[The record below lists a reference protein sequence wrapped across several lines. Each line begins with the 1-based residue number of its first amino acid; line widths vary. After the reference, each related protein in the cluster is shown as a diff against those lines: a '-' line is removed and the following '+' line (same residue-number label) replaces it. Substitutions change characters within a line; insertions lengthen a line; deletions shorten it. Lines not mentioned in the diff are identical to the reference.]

1 MTAPSA
7 RNDTSPSAGEPAQ
20 GPTPLTRRT
29 AARIV
34 EHITASGLTV
44 GTRLVE
50 RALADQLKVSRSPV
64 RRALHLLAD
73 DGIVAPA
80 ERGGYTVA
88 LTGPALAKTSPLQS
102 ADDDAEDVYLRIA
115 ADRLDG
121 RLPDRVTENALARR
135 YDLMPGQLTHVLR
148 RIAVEGWIERLP
160 GTAGGSSPSTARRR
174 TWCWAKARPP
184 KAPTPPSCPKTT
196 SALTSMETYQ
206 DSYRFRLTIEPAAIL
221 EPGFVLDRDALETV
235 RAQQQRLVDGEIH
248 TIGNAQLYDLNSRFH
263 EVVMACSRNS
273 FFIDSLHRV
282 DRLRRLIEYRRS
294 LQRDRAL
301 VRCVEHVRLADLLL
315 NGKRG
320 EASDY
325 LREHLSAVSQEKTTQ
340 SGR

>member
-1 MTAPSA
+1 MTAPSIP
-7 RNDTSPSAGEPAQ
+7 NGTSAPGEGPDQ
-20 GPTPLTRRT
+20 TPTPLTRRT

-34 EHITASGLTV
+34 EHIAASGLTV

-50 RALADQLKVSRSPV
+50 RALAEQLKVSRSPV
-64 RRALHLLAD
+64 RQALRLLAE
-73 DGIVAPA
+73 DGVVAPA
-80 ERGGYTVA
+80 AQGGYTVA
-88 LTGPALAKTSPLQS
+88 LTGPALTEACPLPP
-102 ADDDAEDVYLRIA
+102 AEEAGEDVYLRIA

-135 YDLMPGQLTHVLR
+135 YDLMPGQLAHVLR

-160 GTAGGSSPSTARRR
+160 GYGWEFQPM
-174 TWCWAKARPP
+174 
-184 KAPTPPSCPKTT
+184 
-196 SALTSMETYQ
+196 LDSMDSYQ
-206 DSYRFRLTIEPAAIL
+206 DSYRFRLTIEPAAVL
-221 EPGFVLDRDALETV
+221 EPGFVLDREALETV

-273 FFIDSLHRV
+273 FFIDSLRRV

-301 VRCVEHVRLADLLL
+301 LRCVEHVQLADLLL
-315 NGKRG
+315 AGERD
-320 EASDY
+320 EASAR
-325 LREHLSAVSQEKTTQ
+325 LRAHLSSVGREKT
-340 SGR
+340 GRPDR

>member
-1 MTAPSA
+1 MTAPTG
-7 RNDTSPSAGEPAQ
+7 R

-34 EHITASGLTV
+34 EHIATNGLPV

-50 RALADQLKVSRSPV
+50 RALAEQLKVSRSPV
-64 RRALHLLAD
+64 RQALRLLAD
-73 DGIVAPA
+73 EGVVVAA

-88 LTGPALAKTSPLQS
+88 LTGPDLTEASLFPTTE
-102 ADDDAEDVYLRIA
+102 DATEDVYLRIA

-135 YDLMPGQLTHVLR
+135 YDLMPGQLAHVLR
-148 RIAVEGWIERLP
+148 RVAVEGWIERLP
-160 GTAGGSSPSTARRR
+160 GYGWEFQPM
-174 TWCWAKARPP
+174 
-184 KAPTPPSCPKTT
+184 
-196 SALTSMETYQ
+196 LTSMDAYR

-221 EPGFVLDRDALETV
+221 EPGFVLDREALETV
-235 RAQQQRLVDGEIH
+235 RAQQQGLADGEVH

-273 FFIDSLHRV
+273 FFIDSLRRV

-294 LQRDRAL
+294 LQRDRAAL
-301 VRCVEHVRLADLLL
+301 RCAEHVRLADLLL
-315 NGKRG
+315 AG
-320 EASDY
+320 ERAEAAAF
-325 LREHLSAVSQEKTTQ
+325 LRRHLSSVGREKTG
-340 SGR
+340 SGTDGAD